1 VTRGP
6 AGRLAAAV
14 ALVALSVMIVLGRP
28 APAGAQSTPGL
39 LRIADQTTW
48 VGDGATFRVALN
60 VVTPPA
66 GARLQLSVYQA
77 LTTRSDFAESL
88 ADRIHTSRLKIFDP
102 VAVASLGT
110 APELSV
116 AVNPKASVHA
126 PQFVHL
132 PVSGVY
138 PVRVDLVD
146 AAGSLLSRL
155 TTHLI
160 YSGADAATTS
170 RLDVAWV
177 VPLHAA
183 PATGAPTSALAA
195 GSDSSGLL
203 DLSSQLV
210 SHPDVPLTLAA
221 TPQTV
226 EALAA
231 GGVND
236 RIAVTQLAGSL
247 AGRQVAAAPYVRLD
261 LPAMLAAGLDT
272 EIPAQLATGAEVLA
286 ADLHGVP
293 TSATWVEY
301 GPLSAAAVDDLA
313 GRGVRRI
320 VVADKSLWPLP
331 AEDRVRTLA
340 QPFTVAGKN
349 SRLAG
354 AAFDA
359 GLAAHFIDQGD
370 QLLAAHQLIADLA
383 LVQLELPNRRGG
395 RGVVVTPP
403 LDWHPDKTFL
413 ATVLDGLAKA
423 PMLAPVTVDRLFSDV
438 TPLQSGQNPLVRGI
452 APGDQQP
459 RSQTIGDA
467 AAIRSARKL
476 IPSLASLIPPGT
488 PAITDI
494 ERHLLVSESAD
505 VSDRTRPAEVATA
518 TAMSDHLKSI
528 VRLPGNQSI
537 TFTARQGLIPISIL
551 SSASFPLRVKVRVTS
566 QKLGFR
572 SAQLPSGSCVVDTG
586 TSEIC
591 TLELRA
597 QNTTVRVPV
606 VAKTAG
612 VFSLTVSLDSPD
624 GGLNLATNQDTVRS
638 TAASGVGVFLSIGAV
653 LLLAVWWVR
662 DVVHGRRARR
672 LVPKRFDGLAVGP
685 PAVAGAAVDD
695 GLNPLGFWG
704 PPADPGGG
712 GNGSPGAQAPALAAS
727 AAPYRSRTAVIPG
740 PRPAASDEASAVTT
754 QPNPIVRADRQE
766 AGAPVTSAA
775 AGGPA
780 VPATARAAGPA
791 PATSVAAAAPAPA
804 PASLAPAALPPAPAA
819 LAPAALPP
827 APAALAPAVP
837 APAPAALAPA
847 NPAPADLAP
856 ADLAPAVPA
865 PAVPAPAP
873 AVPASAV
880 LASAVPASATEPS
893 VVPDVPVAEEAPT
906 LPPLPRR
913 LPVAPTPRPA
923 APATPPETD
932 SFSRNTAVMAVGTLL
947 SRLTGFGRV
956 LALIWAFG
964 ITSGLTDVY
973 TIANTAPNILYDL
986 VLGGVLSA
994 TLVPVFVDYL
1004 SRDDTE
1010 EGWRAISAVV
1020 TAITVALVALSAVFW
1035 FAAPAIIRFYAILND
1050 GPGVADQRAIGTT
1063 LLHMF
1068 VPQLFLLGGIA
1079 VTTALL
1085 NARRRFAAVA
1095 FSPVVNNLVAIGAI
1109 VAARVVATSLTLP
1122 GFRADQSA
1130 LLILGLG
1137 TTAGYLFQFLVQIPP
1152 LVRAG
1157 FRLRPVWAPTHPAV
1171 RTVLRLSLWT
1181 FGSVMAN
1188 QISFNLVLVLAD
1200 HKKGDVAVFSTAYQ
1214 FFQLPYAIFA
1224 VSIASV
1230 ITPNLS
1236 EHWARQ
1242 DLEGFRRQMANGV
1255 RLTMAILIP
1264 AAVGYVVLAQPFLH
1278 LVLRHGSFTT
1288 ADAHRIGS
1296 VVVLFAIGL
1305 PGFSAYLL
1313 LMRAYQAMQ
1322 DTRSMFWLY
1331 LVENFATLILAGA
1344 LYPAMG
1350 VQGLA
1355 LGWVSAYTVGSV
1367 AAFAHLRRRTGG
1379 LGGQAIVAGVVRVAG
1394 ATVLMVIP
1402 VLALTQVV
1410 KGTSPLSL
1418 LTQVGGAVVLGT
1430 IVYVAAAQAFGVSEL
1445 TTVLQRRR
1453 HR

>member
-1 VTRGP
+1 MTRGP
-6 AGRLAAAV
+6 AGRLVSAV
-14 ALVALSVMIVLGRP
+14 ALVALSVMFTVGRP

-39 LRIADQTTW
+39 LHLADQTTW
-48 VGDGATFRVALN
+48 IGDGGTFRVAVN
-60 VVTPPA
+60 VATPPA
-66 GARLQLSVYQA
+66 AARLQLSVYQS

-88 ADRIHTSRLKIFDP
+88 ADRIHTNRLKVFDP
-102 VAVASLGT
+102 IAVSSLGT
-110 APELSV
+110 TPELSV
-116 AVNPKASVHA
+116 AVNPKASAHA

-138 PVRVDLVD
+138 PIRVDLVD
-146 AAGSLLSRL
+146 TAGSLLSRL

-160 YSGADAATTS
+160 YSGPDAATNS

-177 VPLHAA
+177 VPIHAA
-183 PATGAPTSALAA
+183 PATGAPTSALAPGA
-195 GSDSSGLL
+195 DANGLV
-203 DLSSQLV
+203 DLSSQLGA
-210 SHPDVPLTLAA
+210 HAAVPLTLAA

-231 GGVND
+231 GGANE
-236 RIAVTQLAGSL
+236 RSAVTDIAGSL
-247 AGRQVAAAPYVRLD
+247 AGRQVLAAPYVRLD
-261 LPAMLAAGLDT
+261 VPAMLGAGLDT
-272 EIPAQLATGAEVLA
+272 EIPTQLATGAEVLA
-286 ADLHGVP
+286 ADFHGVP

-313 GRGVRRI
+313 GRGVQRI
-320 VVADKSLWPLP
+320 VVADKSLSPLP
-331 AEDRVRTLA
+331 ADDRVRTLA
-340 QPFTVAGKN
+340 QPFTVAGKS
-349 SRLAG
+349 SRIAG
-354 AAFDA
+354 VAFDA
-359 GLAAHFIDQGD
+359 GLSAHFIDQGD

-467 AAIRSARKL
+467 AAIRAARKF

-494 ERHLLVSESAD
+494 ERHLLISESAD
-505 VSDRTRPAEVATA
+505 VGDRSRPDEVAAA
-518 TAMSDHLKSI
+518 TAMSDHLKSM

-551 SSASFPLRVKVRVTS
+551 SGASFPLRVKVRVTS
-566 QKLGFR
+566 QKLGFQPV
-572 SAQLPSGSCVVDTG
+572 QLPGGSCAVDSG
-586 TSEIC
+586 TSEVC
-591 TLELRA
+591 TLDLRA
-597 QNTTVRVPV
+597 QNTTVRIPV
-606 VAKTAG
+606 VAKTTG
-612 VFSLTVSLDSPD
+612 VFSLTVSLDTPD

-653 LLLAVWWVR
+653 ALLAVWWVR

-672 LVPKRFDGLAVGP
+672 LVPKRFDGLGAGQFEF
-685 PAVAGAAVDD
+685 AGAEIDD
-695 GLNPLGFWG
+695 GLNPVGFWG
-704 PPADPGGG
+704 PPGDPGAG
-712 GNGSPGAQAPALAAS
+712 GNGSPGAKAPALAAP
-727 AAPYRSRTAVIPG
+727 AAASRSRTAVIPG
-740 PRPAASDEASAVTT
+740 PRPADGDETGAVTT
-754 QPNPIVRADRQE
+754 QPIPVIRADRQE
-766 AGAPVTSAA
+766 GEAPEAPSA
-775 AGGPA
+775 
-780 VPATARAAGPA
+780 PATAPVPAGRAA
-791 PATSVAAAAPAPA
+791 
-804 PASLAPAALPPAPAA
+804 
-819 LAPAALPP
+819 
-827 APAALAPAVP
+827 AV
-837 APAPAALAPA
+837 
-847 NPAPADLAP
+847 
-856 ADLAPAVPA
+856 
-865 PAVPAPAP
+865 
-873 AVPASAV
+873 
-880 LASAVPASATEPS
+880 E
-893 VVPDVPVAEEAPT
+893 PVAV

-913 LPVAPTPRPA
+913 LPVAPTPRPPAPA
-923 APATPPETD
+923 APPPETD

-1004 SRDDTE
+1004 GRDDTE

-1020 TAITVALVALSAVFW
+1020 TAITVTLVALSAVFW
-1035 FAAPAIIRFYAILND
+1035 FAAPAIIRFYAILNH

-1137 TTAGYLFQFLVQIPP
+1137 TTAGYLFQFLVQVPP
-1152 LVRAG
+1152 LIRAG

-1200 HKKGDVAVFSTAYQ
+1200 HQ
-1214 FFQLPYAIFA
+1214 
-1224 VSIASV
+1224 
-1230 ITPNLS
+1230 
-1236 EHWARQ
+1236 
-1242 DLEGFRRQMANGV
+1242 
-1255 RLTMAILIP
+1255 
-1264 AAVGYVVLAQPFLH
+1264 
-1278 LVLRHGSFTT
+1278 
-1288 ADAHRIGS
+1288 
-1296 VVVLFAIGL
+1296 
-1305 PGFSAYLL
+1305 
-1313 LMRAYQAMQ
+1313 
-1322 DTRSMFWLY
+1322 
-1331 LVENFATLILAGA
+1331 
-1344 LYPAMG
+1344 
-1350 VQGLA
+1350 
-1355 LGWVSAYTVGSV
+1355 
-1367 AAFAHLRRRTGG
+1367 
-1379 LGGQAIVAGVVRVAG
+1379 
-1394 ATVLMVIP
+1394 
-1402 VLALTQVV
+1402 
-1410 KGTSPLSL
+1410 
-1418 LTQVGGAVVLGT
+1418 
-1430 IVYVAAAQAFGVSEL
+1430 
-1445 TTVLQRRR
+1445 
-1453 HR
+1453 

>member
-1 VTRGP
+1 MTRGP
-6 AGRLAAAV
+6 AGRLVAAV
-14 ALVALSVMIVLGRP
+14 ALVGLSVMFTVSRS

-39 LRIADQTTW
+39 LHLVDQTTW
-48 VGDGATFRVALN
+48 IGDGGTFRVAVN
-60 VVTPPA
+60 VTAPPA
-66 GARLQLSVYQA
+66 AARLQLSVYQS

-88 ADRIHTSRLKIFDP
+88 ADRIHTSRLKVFDA

-110 APELSV
+110 TPELSV
-116 AVNPKASVHA
+116 AVNPKASAHA

-160 YSGADAATTS
+160 YSGPDAATNS

-183 PATGAPTSALAA
+183 PATGTPTSALAPGA
-195 GSDSSGLL
+195 DASGLV
-203 DLSSQLV
+203 DLSSQLGT
-210 SHPDVPLTLAA
+210 HAAVPLTLAA

-231 GGVND
+231 GGASD
-236 RIAVTQLAGSL
+236 RSAVTDIAGSL
-247 AGRQVAAAPYVRLD
+247 AGRQLLAGPYVRLD
-261 LPAMLAAGLDT
+261 LPAMLGAGLDS
-272 EIPAQLATGAEVLA
+272 EIPTQLATGADVLA

-313 GRGVRRI
+313 GRGVRRL
-320 VVADKSLWPLP
+320 VVADKSLSPLP
-331 AEDRVRTLA
+331 ADDRVRTLA

-349 SRLAG
+349 SRIAG
-354 AAFDA
+354 VAFDA
-359 GLAAHFIDQGD
+359 GLSAHFIDQGD

-395 RGVVVTPP
+395 RGVVVSPP

-438 TPLQSGQNPLVRGI
+438 SPLQSGQNPLVRGV

-467 AAIRSARKL
+467 AAIRAARRL

-494 ERHLLVSESAD
+494 ERLLLISESAD
-505 VSDRTRPAEVATA
+505 VNDRSRPDEVAAA
-518 TAMSDHLKSI
+518 TAMSDHLKSM

-566 QKLGFR
+566 QKLGFQPV
-572 SAQLPSGSCVVDTG
+572 QLPGGSCVVDSG
-586 TSEIC
+586 TSEAC

-624 GGLNLATNQDTVRS
+624 GGLILATNQDTVRS

-672 LVPKRFDGLAVGP
+672 LVPKRFDGLGGGQLAP
-685 PAVAGAAVDD
+685 AGAEADD

-704 PPADPGGG
+704 PPGEPGAA
-712 GNGSPGAQAPALAAS
+712 GNGSPGAKAPALAAP
-727 AAPYRSRTAVIPG
+727 AAASRSRTAVIPG
-740 PRPAASDEASAVTT
+740 PRPPGGDETGAVTT
-754 QPNPIVRADRQE
+754 QPIPVIPAGRQE
-766 AGAPVTSAA
+766 EGAPEPRATTAA
-775 AGGPA
+775 A
-780 VPATARAAGPA
+780 T
-791 PATSVAAAAPAPA
+791 APAPA
-804 PASLAPAALPPAPAA
+804 GRAAPAEPLSEAAPVPAGRAAPAEPLSEVA
-819 LAPAALPP
+819 PVPAGRAAPAEP
-827 APAALAPAVP
+827 V
-837 APAPAALAPA
+837 
-847 NPAPADLAP
+847 
-856 ADLAPAVPA
+856 
-865 PAVPAPAP
+865 
-873 AVPASAV
+873 SAV
-880 LASAVPASATEPS
+880 A
-893 VVPDVPVAEEAPT
+893 PV

-913 LPVAPTPRPA
+913 LPVAPTPRPPAPA
-923 APATPPETD
+923 APPPETD
-932 SFSRNTAVMAVGTLL
+932 SFSRNTAVMAFGTLL

-1004 SRDDTE
+1004 GRDDTD

-1020 TAITVALVALSAVFW
+1020 TAITVTLVALSAVFW
-1035 FAAPAIIRFYAILND
+1035 FAAPAIIRFYAIYNH

-1095 FSPVVNNLVAIGAI
+1095 FSPSSTTSSPS
-1109 VAARVVATSLTLP
+1109 ARSSPP
-1122 GFRADQSA
+1122 GSS
-1130 LLILGLG
+1130 
-1137 TTAGYLFQFLVQIPP
+1137 PP
-1152 LVRAG
+1152 A
-1157 FRLRPVWAPTHPAV
+1157 
-1171 RTVLRLSLWT
+1171 
-1181 FGSVMAN
+1181 
-1188 QISFNLVLVLAD
+1188 
-1200 HKKGDVAVFSTAYQ
+1200 
-1214 FFQLPYAIFA
+1214 
-1224 VSIASV
+1224 
-1230 ITPNLS
+1230 
-1236 EHWARQ
+1236 
-1242 DLEGFRRQMANGV
+1242 
-1255 RLTMAILIP
+1255 
-1264 AAVGYVVLAQPFLH
+1264 
-1278 LVLRHGSFTT
+1278 
-1288 ADAHRIGS
+1288 
-1296 VVVLFAIGL
+1296 
-1305 PGFSAYLL
+1305 
-1313 LMRAYQAMQ
+1313 
-1322 DTRSMFWLY
+1322 
-1331 LVENFATLILAGA
+1331 
-1344 LYPAMG
+1344 
-1350 VQGLA
+1350 
-1355 LGWVSAYTVGSV
+1355 
-1367 AAFAHLRRRTGG
+1367 
-1379 LGGQAIVAGVVRVAG
+1379 
-1394 ATVLMVIP
+1394 
-1402 VLALTQVV
+1402 
-1410 KGTSPLSL
+1410 
-1418 LTQVGGAVVLGT
+1418 
-1430 IVYVAAAQAFGVSEL
+1430 
-1445 TTVLQRRR
+1445 
-1453 HR
+1453 